1 MLAKQSPMI
10 CLSDLLPTNKTS
22 ALVTFDFRLFDLI
35 EEGSTAKAVELS
47 TLQRTRKSGLQEIFS
62 CAVVTCNAEERVFS
76 EIIEFLRKEGLEGMP
91 YLLVVTNRYTD
102 KKYTSITND
111 LNKIYSRL
119 YLMLTFDEKGRLFM
133 RHKTMREKEV
143 INDANSETGS

>member
-1 MLAKQSPMI
+1 MLQNQTSMN
-10 CLSDLLPTNKTS
+10 CLYELLPTNKTS
-22 ALVTFDFRLFDLI
+22 ALVTFDFRLFEEID
-35 EEGSTAKAVELS
+35 EGSTAKAVELS

-76 EIIEFLRKEGLEGMP
+76 EIIEFLRKEGLKEMP

-111 LNKIYSRL
+111 LNKIYSRV
-119 YLMLTFDEKGRLFM
+119 YLMLTFDEKGRVFV

-143 INDANSETGS
+143 KNDVDS

>member
-1 MLAKQSPMI
+1 MLKNQTSLI
-10 CLSDLLPTNKTS
+10 CLSDLLPSTKTS
-22 ALVTFDFRLFDLI
+22 ALATFDFRLF
-35 EEGSTAKAVELS
+35 EEVEVGSTAKAVELS

-76 EIIEFLRKEGLEGMP
+76 EIIEFLRKEGLQGMP

-119 YLMLTFDEKGRLFM
+119 YLTLTFDEKGRLFM

-143 INDANSETGS
+143 KNDANS

>member
-1 MLAKQSPMI
+1 MMQKSTPMT
-10 CLSDLLPTNKTS
+10 CLSDILPSTKTS
-22 ALVTFDFRLFDLI
+22 ALATFDCRLVEEID
-35 EEGSTAKAVELS
+35 EGSTAKAVELS

-76 EIIEFLRKEGLEGMP
+76 EIIEFLRKEGLKGMP
-91 YLLVVTNRYTD
+91 YLMVVTNRYTD

-133 RHKTMREKEV
+133 RHKTMREKELK
-143 INDANSETGS
+143 NDVNG

>member
-1 MLAKQSPMI
+1 MNQNKTLMT
-10 CLSDLLPTNKTS
+10 CLSELLPTNKTS
-22 ALVTFDFRLFDLI
+22 ALVTFDFRLFEEI

-76 EIIEFLRKEGLEGMP
+76 EIIEFLRKEGLKGMP

-119 YLMLTFDEKGRLFM
+119 YLMLTFNEKGRLFM
-133 RHKTMREKEV
+133 RHKTMREKEGK
-143 INDANSETGS
+143 NDANS

>member
-1 MLAKQSPMI
+1 MLKSPISMN
-10 CLSDLLPTNKTS
+10 CLSDLLPSTKTS
-22 ALVTFDFRLFDLI
+22 ALATFDFRLF
-35 EEGSTAKAVELS
+35 EEYEVGSTAKAVELS

-76 EIIEFLRKEGLEGMP
+76 EIIEFLRKEGLKEMP

-119 YLMLTFDEKGRLFM
+119 YLMLTFDEKGHLFM
-133 RHKTMREKEV
+133 RHKTMQEKEAR
-143 INDANSETGS
+143 NDANS

>member
-1 MLAKQSPMI
+1 MLQNQTSMN
-10 CLSDLLPTNKTS
+10 CLSKLLPTNKTS
-22 ALVTFDFRLFDLI
+22 ALVTFDFRLFEEI

-76 EIIEFLRKEGLEGMP
+76 DIIEFLRKEGLKEMP

-102 KKYTSITND
+102 KKYTSIAND

-119 YLMLTFDEKGRLFM
+119 YLMLTFDEKGRLFV

-143 INDANSETGS
+143 RNDANS

>member
-1 MLAKQSPMI
+1 MLQNQTSLN
-10 CLSDLLPTNKTS
+10 CLSKLLPTNKTS
-22 ALVTFDFRLFDLI
+22 ALVTFDFRLFEEI

-76 EIIEFLRKEGLEGMP
+76 EIIEFLRKEGLKEMP
-91 YLLVVTNRYTD
+91 YLLVVTNRYTE

-119 YLMLTFDEKGRLFM
+119 YMMLTFDEKGRLFM

-143 INDANSETGS
+143 RDNVDS

>member
-1 MLAKQSPMI
+1 MQKSTAML
-10 CLSDLLPTNKTS
+10 CLSDLLPSTKTN
-22 ALVTFDFRLFDLI
+22 ALATFDFRVF
-35 EEGSTAKAVELS
+35 EEVDEGFTAKAVELS

-76 EIIEFLRKEGLEGMP
+76 EIIEYLRKEGLKGMP

-133 RHKTMREKEV
+133 RHKTTRMKEV
-143 INDANSETGS
+143 KNDANS

>member
-1 MLAKQSPMI
+1 MNQNPTSMI
-10 CLSDLLPTNKTS
+10 CLSELLPSTKTS
-22 ALVTFDFRLFDLI
+22 ALATFDFRLFEEI

-62 CAVVTCNAEERVFS
+62 CAVVTCSAEERVFS
-76 EIIEFLRKEGLEGMP
+76 EIIEFLRKEGLKEMP

-111 LNKIYSRL
+111 LNKIY
-119 YLMLTFDEKGRLFM
+119 
-133 RHKTMREKEV
+133 
-143 INDANSETGS
+143 

>member
-1 MLAKQSPMI
+1 MMQKSKPMN
-10 CLSDLLPTNKTS
+10 CLSELLPSTKTS
-22 ALVTFDFRLFDLI
+22 ALSTFDFRLF
-35 EEGSTAKAVELS
+35 EEVEVGSTAKAVELS

-76 EIIEFLRKEGLEGMP
+76 EIIEFLRKEGLQGMP

-119 YLMLTFDEKGRLFM
+119 YLMLTFDEKGRLFT

-143 INDANSETGS
+143 RNDVNS

>member
-1 MLAKQSPMI
+1 MLQNQTSMN
-10 CLSDLLPTNKTS
+10 CLSELLPTNKTS
-22 ALVTFDFRLFDLI
+22 ALVTFDFRLFEEID
-35 EEGSTAKAVELS
+35 EGSTAKAVELS

-62 CAVVTCNAEERVFS
+62 CAVVTCNAEERAFS
-76 EIIEFLRKEGLEGMP
+76 EIIEFLRKEGLKGMP

-119 YLMLTFDEKGRLFM
+119 YLMLTFDEKGRVFV

-143 INDANSETGS
+143 KNDVDS

>member
-1 MLAKQSPMI
+1 MI
-10 CLSDLLPTNKTS
+10 QKPTSMTYLSELLPTNKTS
-22 ALVTFDFRLFDLI
+22 ALVTFDFRLFEEID
-35 EEGSTAKAVELS
+35 EGSTAKAVELS

-76 EIIEFLRKEGLEGMP
+76 EIIEFLRKEGLKGMP

-119 YLMLTFDEKGRLFM
+119 YLSLTFDEKGRLFM

-143 INDANSETGS
+143 KNDANS

>member
-1 MLAKQSPMI
+1 MIKKPTWMI
-10 CLSDLLPTNKTS
+10 CLSDLLPSTKTS
-22 ALVTFDFRLFDLI
+22 ALATFDFRLF
-35 EEGSTAKAVELS
+35 EEYEVGSTAKAVELS

-62 CAVVTCNAEERVFS
+62 CAVVTGNAAERVFS
-76 EIIEFLRKEGLEGMP
+76 EIIEFLRKEGLTDMP

-133 RHKTMREKEV
+133 RHKTMREKEGV
-143 INDANSETGS
+143 NDVNR

>member
-1 MLAKQSPMI
+1 
-10 CLSDLLPTNKTS
+10 
-22 ALVTFDFRLFDLI
+22 
-35 EEGSTAKAVELS
+35 
-47 TLQRTRKSGLQEIFS
+47 
-62 CAVVTCNAEERVFS
+62 
-76 EIIEFLRKEGLEGMP
+76 MP

-143 INDANSETGS
+143 KDNANSETGS

>member
-1 MLAKQSPMI
+1 MLQNQTSMN
-10 CLSDLLPTNKTS
+10 CLSKLLPTNKTS
-22 ALVTFDFRLFDLI
+22 ALVTFDFRLLEEI

-76 EIIEFLRKEGLEGMP
+76 EIIEFLRKEGLKEMP

-119 YLMLTFDEKGRLFM
+119 YLMLTFDEKGRMFT

-143 INDANSETGS
+143 RNDANS

>member
-1 MLAKQSPMI
+1 MLQKPQLMT
-10 CLSDLLPTNKTS
+10 CLSELLSSTKTN
-22 ALVTFDFRLFDLI
+22 ALATFDFRLF
-35 EEGSTAKAVELS
+35 EEVEVGSTAKAVELS

-76 EIIEFLRKEGLEGMP
+76 EIIEFLRKEGLKGMP
-91 YLLVVTNRYTD
+91 YLLVVTNRYAD

-133 RHKTMREKEV
+133 RHKTMREKELK
-143 INDANSETGS
+143 NDVNS

>member
-1 MLAKQSPMI
+1 MLQNQTPMT
-10 CLSDLLPTNKTS
+10 CLSDLLQTNKTS
-22 ALVTFDFRLFDLI
+22 ALVTFDFRLFEEI

-76 EIIEFLRKEGLEGMP
+76 EIVEFLRKEGLKEMP

-119 YLMLTFDEKGRLFM
+119 YMMLTFDEKGRLFM

-143 INDANSETGS
+143 KNDANS

>member
-1 MLAKQSPMI
+1 MLQNQTSMT
-10 CLSDLLPTNKTS
+10 CLSELLPTNKTS
-22 ALVTFDFRLFDLI
+22 ALVTFDFRLF
-35 EEGSTAKAVELS
+35 EEIDVGSTAKAVELS
-47 TLQRTRKSGLQEIFS
+47 TLRRTRKSGLQEIFS

-76 EIIEFLRKEGLEGMP
+76 EIIEFLRKEGLKGMP

-133 RHKTMREKEV
+133 RHKTMHEKEV
-143 INDANSETGS
+143 KRRC

>member
-10 CLSDLLPTNKTS
+10 CLSELLPTNKTS
-22 ALVTFDFRLFDLI
+22 ALVTFDFRLFEEI

-76 EIIEFLRKEGLEGMP
+76 KIVEFLRKEGLKEMP

-143 INDANSETGS
+143 NNDANS

>member
-1 MLAKQSPMI
+1 
-10 CLSDLLPTNKTS
+10 
-22 ALVTFDFRLFDLI
+22 
-35 EEGSTAKAVELS
+35 
-47 TLQRTRKSGLQEIFS
+47 
-62 CAVVTCNAEERVFS
+62 
-76 EIIEFLRKEGLEGMP
+76 MP

-119 YLMLTFDEKGRLFM
+119 YLMLTFDEKGRLFT

-143 INDANSETGS
+143 KNDANS

>member
-1 MLAKQSPMI
+1 MLQNQTSMT

-22 ALVTFDFRLFDLI
+22 ALVTFDFRLFEEI
-35 EEGSTAKAVELS
+35 EVGSTVKAVELS

-76 EIIEFLRKEGLEGMP
+76 EIVEFLRKEGLKEMP

-102 KKYTSITND
+102 KKYTSITNE

-119 YLMLTFDEKGRLFM
+119 YLMLTFDEKRRLFT

-143 INDANSETGS
+143 KNDANS

>member
-1 MLAKQSPMI
+1 MLKSPISMN

-22 ALVTFDFRLFDLI
+22 ALVTFDFRLFEEI

-62 CAVVTCNAEERVFS
+62 CAVVTCNAEDRVFS

-119 YLMLTFDEKGRLFM
+119 YLMINFKEKGRVFM
-133 RHKTMREKEV
+133 RHKTMLDKEAR
-143 INDANSETGS
+143 NNANS

>member
-1 MLAKQSPMI
+1 MLQRPTSMI
-10 CLSDLLPTNKTS
+10 CLSELLPSTKTS
-22 ALVTFDFRLFDLI
+22 ALATFDFRLF
-35 EEGSTAKAVELS
+35 EEVEVGSTAKAVELS

-76 EIIEFLRKEGLEGMP
+76 EIIEFLRKEGLQGMP
-91 YLLVVTNRYTD
+91 YLMVVTNRYTD

-119 YLMLTFDEKGRLFM
+119 YIMLTFDEKGRLFM
-133 RHKTMREKEV
+133 RHKTMREKEG
-143 INDANSETGS
+143 NSDANS

>member
-1 MLAKQSPMI
+1 MLKSPFSMN

-22 ALVTFDFRLFDLI
+22 ALVTFDFRLFEEI

-76 EIIEFLRKEGLEGMP
+76 EIVEFLRKEGLKEMP

-102 KKYTSITND
+102 KKYTSSTND
-111 LNKIYSRL
+111 LNKIYARL
-119 YLMLTFDEKGRLFM
+119 YLMLTVDEKGRGFM

-143 INDANSETGS
+143 RDNANS

>member
-1 MLAKQSPMI
+1 MLQNQTSMT
-10 CLSDLLPTNKTS
+10 CLSKLLPTNKTS
-22 ALVTFDFRLFDLI
+22 ALVTFDFRLF
-35 EEGSTAKAVELS
+35 EEIDVGSTAKAVELS

-76 EIIEFLRKEGLEGMP
+76 EIVEFLRKEGLKEMP

-133 RHKTMREKEV
+133 RHKTMREKEA
-143 INDANSETGS
+143 IDDANS

>member
-1 MLAKQSPMI
+1 MLQNQTSMT

-22 ALVTFDFRLFDLI
+22 ALVTFDFRLFEEI

-76 EIIEFLRKEGLEGMP
+76 EIVEFLKKEGLEGMP

-119 YLMLTFDEKGRLFM
+119 YLMLTFDEKGRVFM

-143 INDANSETGS
+143 NNDANS

>member
-1 MLAKQSPMI
+1 MLKNQTSSV
-10 CLSDLLPTNKTS
+10 CLSDLLPSTKTS
-22 ALVTFDFRLFDLI
+22 ALATFDFRLFEEV

-76 EIIEFLRKEGLEGMP
+76 EIIEFLRKEGLQGMP

-133 RHKTMREKEV
+133 RHRTMREKEV
-143 INDANSETGS
+143 KEDANS